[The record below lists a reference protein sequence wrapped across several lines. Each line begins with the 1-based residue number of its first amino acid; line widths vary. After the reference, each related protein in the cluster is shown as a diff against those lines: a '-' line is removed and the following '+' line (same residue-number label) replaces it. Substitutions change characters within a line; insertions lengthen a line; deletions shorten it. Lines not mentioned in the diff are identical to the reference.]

1 MLISGGELTD
11 CLHATWEMAA
21 VHQFMTL
28 FSQALNMPEFTP
40 DELEFSL
47 LYPHA
52 NLLLPEIH
60 LRLLVGSNAD
70 EFELTE
76 VLDERWIERVR
87 RWMATQVRHTH
98 PLHTRPTH
106 LLARL
111 TYWPPLPLPP
121 HSP

>member
-1 MLISGGELTD
+1 
-11 CLHATWEMAA
+11 MAA

-28 FSQALNMPEFTP
+28 FALALNMPEYTP
-40 DELEFSL
+40 DELEFCL

-76 VLDERWIERVR
+76 V
-87 RWMATQVRHTH
+87 
-98 PLHTRPTH
+98 
-106 LLARL
+106 
-111 TYWPPLPLPP
+111 
-121 HSP
+121 